1 MQNVAYEIGATLAYE
16 KFASAR
22 FLNPKVLG
30 LTGATVGGVYG
41 LTGDI
46 TDPNRD
52 HTRRGF
58 MRGATLHGL
67 QGLGAGLG
75 AMAAKGM
82 GINRLVGLPL
92 GLLLGNTVGRSLVGP
107 DRGE

>member
-1 MQNVAYEIGATLAYE
+1 MERIAYELGAALAYE
-16 KFASAR
+16 KFASSR

-30 LTGATVGGVYG
+30 LTGAAVGGAYG

-46 TDPNRD
+46 TDPDRER
-52 HTRRGF
+52 TRRGF
-58 MRGATLHGL
+58 MRGVALHGM

-82 GINRLVGLPL
+82 GVNRLVGLPL

-107 DRGE
+107 DRRA